1 MSGVRF
7 HFVPTMMRL
16 RITGL
21 PSSNAISWKA
31 GTFTTIAFPDCGTDK
46 GTPCRSSDCWKGDT
60 DLRLGGWLTGG
71 GAASFPAPVHAAL
84 AREEALGIL
93 AKYGVT
99 TEQARER
106 IDKLTDREVRQ
117 IANHIDNLPAGGNV
131 ALVLL
136 IIVLVILLL
145 EVIGFIDI
153 FPFM

>member
-1 MSGVRF
+1 MHPKLIRIVSYLLSGIF
-7 HFVPTMMRL
+7 FFSHTAPAFA
-16 RITGL
+16 GL
-21 PSSNAISWKA
+21 V
-31 GTFTTIAFPDCGTDK
+31 GTDTLLNEQ
-46 GTPCRSSDCWKGDT
+46 GVQQQRDA
-60 DLRLGGWLTGG
+60 L
-71 GAASFPAPVHAAL
+71 HAAL

>member
-1 MSGVRF
+1 MHPKLIRIVSYLLSGIF
-7 HFVPTMMRL
+7 FLGHTTPAFA
-16 RITGL
+16 GL
-21 PSSNAISWKA
+21 V
-31 GTFTTIAFPDCGTDK
+31 GTD
-46 GTPCRSSDCWKGDT
+46 TLLNEQSVQQQR
-60 DLRLGGWLTGG
+60 
-71 GAASFPAPVHAAL
+71 AALHAAL
-84 AREEALGIL
+84 ARKEAAGLL

-117 IANHIDNLPAGGNV
+117 ISGHIDNLPAGGNV

-145 EVIGFIDI
+145 EAIGFIDI